1 MDIVIVVVQIVVTAS
16 KAAQAGRVAAAALR
30 RLWIRHRV
38 SPEFLTQKRQRGQ
51 LLPVLGLA
59 HRPWQCQLDRQFVTA
74 LRIVGD
80 QRGDVVEPVLA
91 SLQAQLPLVGLDQV
105 MLDVR
110 PLSRWQSNGQ
120 GHRVALT
127 RLPDHEVPFL
137 FALQQVESACSL
149 DARKEPDRMGAYKP
163 LDQGDVARDLAAR
176 IFRRARRSTRGG
188 RPFRRKRLLA
198 LYMMQLRE
206 LMMLQR
212 VRRRRARR
220 ADDLNGS
227 VLLQIRF
234 QEDIAPANTEKT
246 GRSV

>member
-1 MDIVIVVVQIVVTAS
+1 
-16 KAAQAGRVAAAALR
+16 
-30 RLWIRHRV
+30 
-38 SPEFLTQKRQRGQ
+38 
-51 LLPVLGLA
+51 
-59 HRPWQCQLDRQFVTA
+59 
-74 LRIVGD
+74 
-80 QRGDVVEPVLA
+80 
-91 SLQAQLPLVGLDQV
+91 
-105 MLDVR
+105 
-110 PLSRWQSNGQ
+110 
-120 GHRVALT
+120 
-127 RLPDHEVPFL
+127 
-137 FALQQVESACSL
+137 
-149 DARKEPDRMGAYKP
+149 MGAYKP